1 MIGKTLIHKTK
12 KKNKNIHSAVL
23 QMLSG
28 EVEKT
33 FQFVLNKAFDFCSKA
48 LDIKNSLGN
57 IYIHV

>member
-33 FQFVLNKAFDFCSKA
+33 FLFVLIFVVR
-48 LDIKNSLGN
+48 
-57 IYIHV
+57 H